1 MKKAR
6 GKNRLERND
15 RLVRLAL
22 LVVAFSAVSVLL
34 VITVFIIQQ
43 GTPVMFKYGL
53 KSFLAGRDWYP
64 SEKAFGLL
72 PMIVGSLYV
81 TAGALV
87 IGVPFGLACAVVLTE
102 FSSNRVRRV
111 IKPVIELLAGIPSV
125 VYGFI
130 GVIILVPFIRET
142 FGGPGLSV
150 LAASIILGIMILPTI
165 ISISVDSLQAVPP
178 SYREGSIALG
188 ATRWQTV
195 KMVLFPAARSGIVAS
210 IILGMGRAI
219 GETMATIMIA
229 GNAAEIPH
237 SALMPVRTL
246 TSNIALEMSY
256 ATGEH
261 REALFATGVILFI
274 IIMILNTIANV
285 TSAKRRRQS

>member
-1 MKKAR
+1 VRVRA
-6 GKNRLERND
+6 KNRLERND

-34 VITVFIIQQ
+34 VITIFIIQQ

-53 KSFLAGRDWYP
+53 KSFLAGKDWYP

-87 IGVPFGLACAVVLTE
+87 VGVPFGLACAIVLTE
-102 FSSNRVRRV
+102 FSSKRVRRV

-150 LAASIILGIMILPTI
+150 LAAAIILGIMILPTI

-210 IILGMGRAI
+210 VILGMGRAI

-229 GNAAEIPH
+229 GNAAEIPR
-237 SALMPVRTL
+237 SLLMPVRTL

-274 IIMILNTIANV
+274 IIMVLNTVANV
-285 TSAKRRRQS
+285 TSSKRRRQP